1 MEIRAFNYDT
11 DYKEV
16 SRWWIAGKF
25 VPITEGCLPENGL
38 IVPDLCAGWLYKT
51 DSCIGILEW
60 LVGNPDALWDERG
73 YAQDL
78 VISSLKQLAKDFGM
92 EALFTY
98 CKHERL
104 MKRYEDHGFKKTD
117 ENVTNFIGRI

>member
-11 DYKEV
+11 DFKEV
-16 SRWWIAGKF
+16 CRWWKYNNFI
-25 VPITEGCLPENGL
+25 PLNPGCLPENGL
-38 IVPDLCAGWLYKT
+38 IVPGFCAGWLYKT

-60 LVGNPDALWDERG
+60 MVGNPDVPWEDRG

-78 VISSLKQLAKDFGM
+78 VIASLKELAKEFGM

-98 CKHERL
+98 SKHERL
-104 MKRYEDHGFKKTD
+104 KKRYESHGFKKTD
-117 ENVTNFIGRI
+117 DNVACFMGRI